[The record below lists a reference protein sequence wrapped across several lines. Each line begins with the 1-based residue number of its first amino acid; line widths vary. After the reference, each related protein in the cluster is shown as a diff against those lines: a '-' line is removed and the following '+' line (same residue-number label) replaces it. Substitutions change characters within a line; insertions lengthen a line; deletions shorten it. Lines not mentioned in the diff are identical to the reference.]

1 MSEVPKA
8 VEQQAAPVEPTPTV
22 EPATEA
28 KTEEAAAPVAGETAA
43 ASEPA
48 KDVVEPAAP
57 AETPA
62 APAKAAAPKKEFTG
76 EGFLGY
82 KAPGGIIK

>member
-22 EPATEA
+22 ESATEA

-57 AETPA
+57 AE